1 MRAHSAA
8 WLLALTVAAPAAA
21 QSGPSAVEPA
31 PVLTREADGTT
42 VIRATRIR
50 QPIEVDGRLEDAAY
64 REVASFSGFI
74 QADPQEGSPST
85 EKTEAWVLFD
95 DTNIYVTIRCWD
107 TRAESIIASEMRRD
121 NQRINQ
127 NDNVAVS
134 FDTFYDG
141 RNGFQFNLGAAGGLR
156 DGVIV
161 DEANQADWNGVY
173 DAKASVDDQG
183 WTAEYAI
190 PFKTLRYPAER
201 QQTWHIQM
209 RRIIR
214 SNGRNELTYITP
226 LKAVWGLF
234 GTNKF
239 SLAATLVGLEVP
251 PPALNL
257 EIKPY
262 AISPITTDL
271 VSVPSVRNDFAPDAG
286 IDVKYGITKSL
297 TADFTLNTDF
307 AQVEVD
313 EAQINLTRFNLSFPE
328 KREFF
333 LEGQGIFDFGSG
345 PGGNNAVGSPNAPT
359 IFYSR
364 RIGLSGA
371 RAVPVL
377 GGGRISGRQ
386 GPWIIGAFNMET
398 DDDATA
404 RAAQTNFT
412 VVRVRRNVLRRSVV
426 GGLYT
431 RRSVS
436 TVAPGGNEVYGLDS
450 NFAWYE
456 NVYLSSY
463 LTRSRT
469 QTLRGEDLAYRTQFH
484 WNADRYGVALDR
496 HVVEENF
503 NPEVGFMRRQN
514 FRRSY
519 AEARFSPRPMNHPLV
534 RRLTYRAG
542 IDYITDNNDVLE
554 SREAQGTFRTEFHS
568 GDSINVEHSRIFELL
583 PAPFLVS
590 RGVRIPAGGYDFQNT
605 RVAYARAGGR
615 KISGTSSLEVGR
627 FFSGNRTAAEYRGR
641 VDFTSQLGFEPTISY
656 NWIDLP
662 QGSFRTTIVGG
673 RGVFTMSP
681 RMFVTALVQR
691 SSSNNAL
698 TTNLRFRWEY
708 QPGSELFVVY
718 SEGRSTL
725 PPTGIEPLQN
735 RGFVVK
741 INRLFRL

>member
-1 MRAHSAA
+1 MRARSLA
-8 WLLALTVAAPAAA
+8 WLLALAAAAPAAA
-21 QSGPSAVEPA
+21 QSSGPSAPEVP
-31 PVLTREADGTT
+31 PVLTREADGRT
-42 VIRATRIR
+42 VIRATRVTSTIN
-50 QPIEVDGRLEDAAY
+50 IDGRLDDAAY
-64 REVASFSGFI
+64 REVRSFTGFI
-74 QADPQEGSPST
+74 QADPQEGQPST
-85 EKTEAWVLFD
+85 ERTEAWVMFD
-95 DTNIYVTIRCWD
+95 DTNLYVAIRCWD
-107 TRAESIIASEMRRD
+107 THPEGIIASEMRRD
-121 NQRINQ
+121 NARLNQ

-134 FDTFYDG
+134 IDTFYDG
-141 RNGFQFNLGAAGGLR
+141 RNGFQFNLGAAGGMR
-156 DGVIV
+156 DGTIV
-161 DEANQADWNGVY
+161 DEAIQADWNGVY
-173 DAKASVDDQG
+173 DAKSSVDDQG

-297 TADFTLNTDF
+297 TADLTINTDF

-333 LEGQGIFDFGSG
+333 LEGQGIFDFGTG
-345 PGGNNAVGSPNAPT
+345 PGPNAIGSPNAPT

-371 RAVPVL
+371 RAVPVIA
-377 GGGRISGRQ
+377 GGRLSGRQ

-412 VVRVRRNVLRRSVV
+412 VMRVRRNILRRSNV
-426 GGLYT
+426 GGIYT

-436 TVAPGGNEVYGLDS
+436 TIAPGGNDVVGVDT

-469 QTLRGEDLAYRTQFH
+469 STLHGDDLAYRTQFH
-484 WNADRYGVALDR
+484 WNADRYGIQVDR

-503 NPEVGFMRRQN
+503 NPEVGFMRRAD
-514 FRRSY
+514 FRRNF
-519 AEARFSPRPMNHPLV
+519 AEARFSPRPKNHPLV

-542 IDYITDNNDVLE
+542 IDYITDNHNVLE

-568 GDSINVEHSRIFELL
+568 GDSVQAEHSRLFELL
-583 PAPFLVS
+583 PTSFLIS
-590 RGVRIPAGGYDFQNT
+590 QGVRIPAGGYDFQNS
-605 RVAYARAGGR
+605 RVAYTRAGGR
-615 KISGTSSLEVGR
+615 KISGTWALEKGS
-627 FFSGNRTAAEYRGR
+627 FYSGDRTAAEYRGR
-641 VDFTSQLGFEPTISY
+641 VDVTPRLGFEPTITL

-662 QGSFRTTIVGG
+662 QGSFKTTIVGG
-673 RGVFTMSP
+673 RGVFTVSP
-681 RMFVTALVQR
+681 RMFATALVQR
-691 SSSNNAL
+691 STSNNSL
-698 TTNLRFRWEY
+698 VTNLRFRWEY
-708 QPGSELFVVY
+708 RPGSELFVVY

-725 PPTGIEPLQN
+725 PPRGLEPLQN